1 MANVNAP
8 FGFKPIKSQT
18 GGASISVNYYKV
30 ASGSLRIGKGDLL
43 NINSTGFVARETSA
57 VAVGPWIGVSMIDTG
72 GVTAAGGTSIPVC
85 DDPAAIYEVQAATA
99 AIAQTDFNTTVK
111 ANCSTVPDSSLGY
124 SKNVL
129 TSTAATASNGVRL
142 LRLAIRSDNVL
153 GASCVVEARLNAT
166 NSAPATPSV

>member
-8 FGFKPIKSQT
+8 FGFKPVKSAS
-18 GGASISVNYYKV
+18 GGTSVTVNYYKV

-43 NINSTGFVARETSA
+43 NLNSSGFVARETSA
-57 VAVGPWIGVSMIDTG
+57 VAVGPWIGVSMVDTG
-72 GVTAAGGTSIPVC
+72 GVTAAGGIFIPVC
-85 DDPAAIYEVQAATA
+85 DDPQAIYEVQASTA

-111 ANCSTVPDSSLGY
+111 ANGSTVPDSALGY

-129 TSTAATASNGVRL
+129 TATLATASNGVRI
-142 LRLAIRSDNVL
+142 LRLAVRADNVL

-166 NSAPATPSV
+166 NAAPGTAGV